1 MINMSGGSCNY
12 VCYKIE
18 EELCGRMED
27 PELNDLMKDIVE
39 LAHSLEWYLSCDTSR
54 DTYMRDVKSFKEKW
68 FKAKRQQRLKTYI
81 DKELSNT
88 KEKLYLLIGENS
100 EEKINADSN

>member
-1 MINMSGGSCNY
+1 MSGGSCNY

-54 DTYMRDVKSFKEKW
+54 DSYIENVKRFKEKW
-68 FKAKRQQRLKTYI
+68 FKAVRNERLKSYI
-81 DKELSNT
+81 DKDLSDTRDKLYTLIGVKEDEN
-88 KEKLYLLIGENS
+88 KEKEGE
-100 EEKINADSN
+100 